1 MLKYLKIL
9 LISIL
14 ALNITLIPVCAE
26 VFDYSK
32 YDFSDDAQRQFD
44 NQNTYNPVSNNDNY
58 SVEKTKNK
66 NQTPIYNSNE
76 NNQNNQN
83 YSNYPDYDYVNY
95 DNYNEDNQDNSQN
108 QQENYN
114 QTNQNKSEQS
124 PQNQNNYQD
133 SQPQTD
139 NYNNYQSQSNQPLQ
153 GSVTYIPSGTTFDVV
168 FESGISS
175 GSLDKDDRL
184 TATLPQ
190 DFVYNGKV
198 VAPAG
203 SMVSGSVSDSKSA
216 GYAYGSGSMAIQFD
230 EIEPTNGEPF
240 KISTETIVV
249 TGKSSR
255 AKNMTR
261 DVLIGTGMGIL
272 GGMLGFLLTGG
283 AGSEDFV
290 RAIAIGGGIGTVAGG
305 AKGAMTRGDDVKIP
319 DGTKIQLKL
328 TQPIN
333 ISPYN
338 N

>member
-1 MLKYLKIL
+1 MNKYGKVL
-9 LISIL
+9 L
-14 ALNITLIPVCAE
+14 ALVLAVNITLLPVSAE

-32 YDFSDDAQRQFD
+32 YDFSDEAQRQFD
-44 NQNTYNPVSNNDNY
+44 NQNTYNPTSKNDDY
-58 SVEKTKNK
+58 SVEKPKNK
-66 NQTPIYNSNE
+66 NSSQTKTQPPVYVDEDNYVNPSDE
-76 NNQNNQN
+76 NNSDNEDTNNYQNNDN
-83 YSNYPDYDYVNY
+83 S
-95 DNYNEDNQDNSQN
+95 DNYQDNNSQN
-108 QQENYN
+108 DN
-114 QTNQNKSEQS
+114 S
-124 PQNQNNYQD
+124 NYQE
-133 SQPQTD
+133 
-139 NYNNYQSQSNQPLQ
+139 YNNNDNNNVDETNTSTTSSPTNKTLQ
-153 GSVTYIPSGTTFDVV
+153 GSVVYVPAGTTFDVV

-175 GSLDKDDRL
+175 GSLDKSDRL
-184 TATLPQ
+184 TVTLPQ
-190 DFVYNGKV
+190 DFVYNGRV

-203 SMVSGSVSDSKSA
+203 SMVSGSVQDSKSA

-230 EIEPTNGEPF
+230 EIEPTNGSPF

-249 TGKSSR
+249 TAKSTR

-283 AGSEDFV
+283 AGGEDFI

-305 AKGAMTRGDDVKIP
+305 AHGAMTRGDDVKIP

-338 N
+338 